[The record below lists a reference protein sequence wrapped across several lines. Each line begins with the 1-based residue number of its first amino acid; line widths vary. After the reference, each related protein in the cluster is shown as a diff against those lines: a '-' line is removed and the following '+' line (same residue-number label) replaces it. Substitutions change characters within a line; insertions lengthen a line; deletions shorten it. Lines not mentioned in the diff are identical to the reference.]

1 LLQNLQ
7 KKRKKREKNLLRKE
21 KKIMSTEL
29 ITKLR
34 EMTGAGIMD
43 CRNAL
48 KESNNNVENACQW
61 LREKGMASAV
71 KKAGRAAKQ
80 GLVHS
85 YIHGNGTLGVLVEV
99 NCETDFVAKTE
110 DFQALVKE
118 IAMQIAAVSP
128 TYISREQVPES
139 ILNAEK
145 EIYKAQL
152 KEEGKPEKVWDKII
166 EGKIEKFYSQIC
178 LYDQIYMRDTSGK
191 ETIKDL
197 VTKAI
202 AKIGENIVI
211 KRFARFKLGEE

>member
-1 LLQNLQ
+1 
-7 KKRKKREKNLLRKE
+7 
-21 KKIMSTEL
+21 MSTEL

-43 CRNAL
+43 CSNAL
-48 KESNNNVENACQW
+48 RESSNDIEKACQC

-71 KKAGRAAKQ
+71 KKASRAAKQ
-80 GLVHS
+80 GLVYS

-110 DFQALVKE
+110 DFQSLVKE
-118 IAMQIAAVSP
+118 IAMQVAAVAP
-128 TYISREQVPES
+128 TYVSKEQVPTS
-139 ILNAEK
+139 IIEAEK

-166 EGKIEKFYSQIC
+166 EGKIEKFYGQIC
-178 LYDQIYMRDTSGK
+178 LYDQIYIRDTSGK
-191 ETIKDL
+191 ETIRDL

-202 AKIGENIVI
+202 AKIGENIII

>member
-1 LLQNLQ
+1 
-7 KKRKKREKNLLRKE
+7 
-21 KKIMSTEL
+21 MSTEL

-128 TYISREQVPES
+128 TYVSREQVPES

-166 EGKIEKFYSQIC
+166 EGKIEKFYRQIC

>member
-1 LLQNLQ
+1 
-7 KKRKKREKNLLRKE
+7 
-21 KKIMSTEL
+21 MSTEL

-34 EMTGAGIMD
+34 EITGSGIMD

-48 KESNNNVENACQW
+48 KESNNDVEKACQW
-61 LREKGMASAV
+61 LREKGVVSVV

-85 YIHGNGTLGVLVEV
+85 YIHGNGTLGVLVEI

-110 DFQALVKE
+110 DFHALVKE

-128 TYISREQVPES
+128 TYVSREQVPES
-139 ILNAEK
+139 ILNTEK
-145 EIYKAQL
+145 EIYKVQL
-152 KEEGKPEKVWDKII
+152 KKEGKSEKVWDKII

-178 LYDQIYMRDTSGK
+178 LYDQLYIRDTSGK

-197 VTKAI
+197 VTRTI

>member
-1 LLQNLQ
+1 
-7 KKRKKREKNLLRKE
+7 
-21 KKIMSTEL
+21 MSMEL

-34 EMTGAGIMD
+34 EMTSAGISD
-43 CRNAL
+43 CKKAL
-48 KESNNNVENACQW
+48 DASKNDIDKAVQW

-71 KKAGRAAKQ
+71 KRAGRSAKQ

-110 DFQALVKE
+110 AFQTLVKE

-128 TYISREQVPES
+128 LFITRDQVTEAV
-139 ILNAEK
+139 LKAEK

-178 LYDQIYMRDTSGK
+178 LYDQIYMRDTAGK
-191 ETIKDL
+191 QTVKNLIDE
-197 VTKAI
+197 AI
-202 AKIGENIVI
+202 GKIGENIVV
-211 KRFARFKLGEE
+211 KKFARFKLGEE

>member
-1 LLQNLQ
+1 
-7 KKRKKREKNLLRKE
+7 
-21 KKIMSTEL
+21 MSTEL

-48 KESNNNVENACQW
+48 KENTNDIDKACQW
-61 LREKGMASAV
+61 LREKGIATAV
-71 KKAGRAAKQ
+71 KRAGRSAKQ

-110 DFQALVKE
+110 DFQNLVKE
-118 IAMQIAAVSP
+118 IAMQVAAVSP
-128 TYISREQVPES
+128 LYVTREQVPASVVE
-139 ILNAEK
+139 AEK

-152 KEEGKPEKVWDKII
+152 KEEGKPEKAWDKII
-166 EGKIEKFYSQIC
+166 EGKVEKYYSQVC
-178 LYDQIYMRDTSGK
+178 LYDQPYMRDTSGK

-197 VTKAI
+197 ITNAI
-202 AKIGENIVI
+202 AKTGENMVI

>member
-1 LLQNLQ
+1 
-7 KKRKKREKNLLRKE
+7 
-21 KKIMSTEL
+21 MSTEL

-48 KESNNNVENACQW
+48 KESNNDINKACQW

-71 KKAGRAAKQ
+71 KKAGRSVKQ
-80 GLVHS
+80 GLVYS

-110 DFQALVKE
+110 EFKNLVKE
-118 IAMQIAAVSP
+118 IAMQIAAAAP
-128 TYISREQVPES
+128 AYISREQIPLSVIE
-139 ILNAEK
+139 AER

-166 EGKIEKFYSQIC
+166 AGKLEKFYSQIC
-178 LYDQIYMRDTSGK
+178 LYDQIYIRDTASK

-197 VTKAI
+197 VTNAI

-211 KRFARFKLGEE
+211 KRFARFKIGEEQ

>member
-1 LLQNLQ
+1 
-7 KKRKKREKNLLRKE
+7 
-21 KKIMSTEL
+21 MSTEL

-34 EMTGAGIMD
+34 EMTGAGVMD

-48 KESNNNVENACQW
+48 KESNDDIDKACRW

-80 GLVHS
+80 GLVYS
-85 YIHGNGTLGVLVEV
+85 YIHGNGTLGALVEV

-110 DFQALVKE
+110 DFQSLVKE
-118 IAMQIAAVSP
+118 IAMQIVAVSP
-128 TYISREQVPES
+128 TYVSREQVPSS
-139 ILNAEK
+139 ILEAER

-152 KEEGKPEKVWDKII
+152 KELGKPEKVWDKII

-197 VTKAI
+197 VTNVI

-211 KRFARFKLGEE
+211 KRFARFKLGE

>member
-1 LLQNLQ
+1 
-7 KKRKKREKNLLRKE
+7 
-21 KKIMSTEL
+21 MSTEL
-29 ITKLR
+29 VTKIR
-34 EMTGAGIMD
+34 EMTGAGIID
-43 CRNAL
+43 CHNAL
-48 KESNNNVENACQW
+48 KESNNDVENACQR
-61 LREKGMASAV
+61 LREKGMAFAV

-80 GLVHS
+80 GLVHY

-110 DFQALVKE
+110 DFQSLVKE

-128 TYISREQVPES
+128 TYVSREQVPES

-145 EIYKAQL
+145 EIYKSQL
-152 KEEGKPEKVWDKII
+152 KKEGKPEKVWDKII

-178 LYDQIYMRDTSGK
+178 LHDQIYIRDTNGK

-202 AKIGENIVI
+202 AKIGENIVV
-211 KRFARFKLGEE
+211 KRFARFKLGE

>member
-1 LLQNLQ
+1 
-7 KKRKKREKNLLRKE
+7 
-21 KKIMSTEL
+21 MSTEL
-29 ITKLR
+29 IIKIR

-48 KESNNNVENACQW
+48 KESNNDVENACQW
-61 LREKGMASAV
+61 LRKKGIASAV
-71 KKAGRAAKQ
+71 KKAGRAVKQ
-80 GLVHS
+80 GLIYS

-110 DFQALVKE
+110 NFQVLVKE

-128 TYISREQVPES
+128 IYVSRKQVPES
-139 ILNAEK
+139 ILNVEK
-145 EIYKAQL
+145 EIYKVQL
-152 KEEGKPEKVWDKII
+152 KEEGKPGKVWDKII
-166 EGKIEKFYSQIC
+166 EGKIEKFYSQTC

>member
-1 LLQNLQ
+1 
-7 KKRKKREKNLLRKE
+7 
-21 KKIMSTEL
+21 MSTEL

-48 KESNNNVENACQW
+48 KENTNDLDKACQW

-71 KKAGRAAKQ
+71 KRAGRSAKQ
-80 GLVHS
+80 GLVNS
-85 YIHGNGTLGVLVEV
+85 YIHGAGTLGVLVEV

-110 DFQALVKE
+110 DFQNLVKE
-118 IAMQIAAVSP
+118 IAMQVAAVSP
-128 TYISREQVPES
+128 VYVTREQVPES
-139 ILNAEK
+139 ILESEK
-145 EIYKAQL
+145 AVYKAQL

-166 EGKIEKFYSQIC
+166 EGKVEKFYQQVC
-178 LYDQIYMRDTSGK
+178 LMEQIYMRDTSGK

-197 VTKAI
+197 VTAAI
-202 AKIGENIVI
+202 AKTGENIVV

>member
-1 LLQNLQ
+1 
-7 KKRKKREKNLLRKE
+7 
-21 KKIMSTEL
+21 MSTEL

-34 EMTGAGIMD
+34 EMTGAGVMD

-48 KESNNNVENACQW
+48 KESNDDIDKACRW

-80 GLVHS
+80 GLVYS
-85 YIHGNGTLGVLVEV
+85 YIHGNGTLGPLVEV

-110 DFQALVKE
+110 DFQSLVKE

-128 TYISREQVPES
+128 TYVSREQVPSS
-139 ILNAEK
+139 ILEAER
-145 EIYKAQL
+145 EIYKVQL
-152 KEEGKPEKVWDKII
+152 KELGKPEKVWDKII

-197 VTKAI
+197 VTNAI

-211 KRFARFKLGEE
+211 KRFARFKLGE

>member
-1 LLQNLQ
+1 
-7 KKRKKREKNLLRKE
+7 
-21 KKIMSTEL
+21 MEL

-34 EMTGAGIMD
+34 EMTSAGISD
-43 CRNAL
+43 CKKAL
-48 KESNNNVENACQW
+48 DASKNDIDKAVQW

-71 KKAGRAAKQ
+71 KRAGRSAKQ

-110 DFQALVKE
+110 AFQTLVKE

-128 TYISREQVPES
+128 LFITRDQVTEAV
-139 ILNAEK
+139 LKAEK

-178 LYDQIYMRDTSGK
+178 LYDQIYMRDTAGK
-191 ETIKDL
+191 QTVKNLIDE
-197 VTKAI
+197 AI
-202 AKIGENIVI
+202 GKIGENIVV
-211 KRFARFKLGEE
+211 KKFARFKLGEE